1 MDLQEIFSASQRI
14 QEFKEGM
21 VIFEKGMEA
30 YVMYVIIEGEVE
42 IIIEEKVIQVAEAG
56 TIFGEMAIIEN
67 GRRRSA
73 TARAKKHCRLVSLD
87 RYQFLALIKEEPHF
101 ALYVMQVL
109 AKRLREMNYK
119 IADKLLDEKIDAI
132 LK

>member
-87 RYQFLALIKEEPHF
+87 RDQFLALIKEEPHF

-119 IADKLLDEKIDAI
+119 IADKLLDEKN
-132 LK
+132 